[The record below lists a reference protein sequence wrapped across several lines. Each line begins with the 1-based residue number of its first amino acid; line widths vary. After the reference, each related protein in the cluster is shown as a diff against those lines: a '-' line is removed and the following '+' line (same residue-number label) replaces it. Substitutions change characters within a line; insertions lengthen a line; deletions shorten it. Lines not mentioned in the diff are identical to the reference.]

1 MAYDTEE
8 AGHADTGLGSL
19 NRVSTGAMR
28 HQVRE
33 TLRQAILDG
42 TLKPGE
48 RLVESALARQLGV
61 SETPVREAIR
71 ELENAGLVITYP
83 HRATFVRTYTRE
95 ELSEMY
101 SLRAHLER
109 LAVRLAISRLSPEDH
124 AQLQALVEEMLAYA
138 QEGDVAAIVEA
149 DVSFHAYV
157 VERSGHALLART
169 WRSIN
174 PPNSTSVTVVTL
186 AERPLEF
193 HAERHKQLL
202 DVLHSSDVNRAED
215 VFERH
220 ILDVSTEVLGHIH
233 DDGSAGT

>member
-1 MAYDTEE
+1 
-8 AGHADTGLGSL
+8 
-19 NRVSTGAMR
+19 MR

-33 TLRQAILDG
+33 TLRKAILDG

-71 ELENAGLVITYP
+71 ELENAGLVVTYP
-83 HRATFVRTYTRE
+83 HRATYVRAYKRE

-109 LAVRLAISRLSPEDH
+109 LAVRLAVPRLRPEDQ
-124 AQLQALVEEMLAYA
+124 AQLQELVEEILARA
-138 QEGDVAAIVEA
+138 QEGDVAAMVEA

-169 WRSIN
+169 WRSVF
-174 PPNSTSVTVVTL
+174 PPKSTSMTVVIL
-186 AERPLEF
+186 AEIPLES

-202 DVLHSSDVNRAED
+202 GALQSGDVGYAED

-220 ILDVSTEVLGHIH
+220 ILKVSTEVLGRIP
-233 DDGSAGT
+233 DDGSAAV